1 MDLVS
6 LGYQEEKE
14 QEEREEEETALTFEA
29 GLPPW
34 GV

>member
-14 QEEREEEETALTFEA
+14 QEEREEETALTFEA